1 MRFRAALFL
10 CSLCMLCFV
19 VAAWSTPNPS
29 QPVSL
34 LSAAAENKSVSG
46 KIASVGDS
54 EFSLEVPKD
63 QTSSTLQFQIDGNTQ
78 LEGNLAVGSQAT
90 VDYRTASGKMIA
102 THVIVTPAS
111 GVSLY

>member
-1 MRFRAALFL
+1 MRFRTALFF
-10 CSLCMLCFV
+10 CSLCMLCFI
-19 VAAWSTPNPS
+19 VAAWSTPYPS
-29 QPVSL
+29 QPASL
-34 LSAAAENKSVSG
+34 LSSAAETKSVSG
-46 KIASVGDS
+46 KIAAVGDA

-63 QTSSTLQFQIDGNTQ
+63 QTSSTLQFQLDANTQ
-78 LEGNLAVGSQAT
+78 LEGTLAVGSQAT